1 MLKFI
6 GGAVAAFV
14 ALVLLLPFKDG
25 KTPGSAARNEIA
37 TQIPFALDILA
48 ARHPIQVGLLRSTL
62 TDSGAVNTFAET
74 FLRTSMTQDRPP
86 SLIDDYRAYY
96 AVMFH
101 KDRVRNNMANEFEKE
116 LGLS

>member
-6 GGAVAAFV
+6 GGVIAVLI

-25 KTPGSAARNEIA
+25 NTPGNAARNEIA
-37 TQIPFALDILA
+37 TLIPSALDILA
-48 ARHPIQVGLLRSTL
+48 TRHPIQVGLLRSTL
-62 TDSGAVNTFAET
+62 TDNGAVNTFAEA

-86 SLIDDYRAYY
+86 GLVGSYVAYY
-96 AVMFH
+96 TVMFH
-101 KDRVRNNMANEFEKE
+101 KDRVRNDMANGLEKE

>member
-6 GGAVAAFV
+6 GGAITAFI

-25 KTPGSAARNEIA
+25 DTPGNAARNEIV
-37 TQIPFALDILA
+37 TQVPFALDILA

-62 TDSGAVNTFAET
+62 NDSGAVDAFAEA
-74 FLRTSMTQDRPP
+74 FVRISMTQGRSPN
-86 SLIDDYRAYY
+86 LIDSYVAYY

-101 KDRVRNNMANEFEKE
+101 KDRIRNDMASEFEKE
-116 LGLS
+116 LGLP